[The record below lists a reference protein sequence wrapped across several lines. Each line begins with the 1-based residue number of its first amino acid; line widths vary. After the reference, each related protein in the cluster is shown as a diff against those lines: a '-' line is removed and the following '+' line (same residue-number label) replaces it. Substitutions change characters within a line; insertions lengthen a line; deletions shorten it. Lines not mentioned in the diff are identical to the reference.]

1 MLSSYVTVFGT
12 EPKQT
17 VNTPLEKGDHPEL
30 DESVVLDIG
39 NVKKYQSLNGSLL
52 QAIYLG
58 NWDIATEVMTM
69 SKFRAEP

>member
-17 VNTPLEKGDHPEL
+17 VNSPLEKGDHPEL

-52 QAIYLG
+52 
-58 NWDIATEVMTM
+58 
-69 SKFRAEP
+69 